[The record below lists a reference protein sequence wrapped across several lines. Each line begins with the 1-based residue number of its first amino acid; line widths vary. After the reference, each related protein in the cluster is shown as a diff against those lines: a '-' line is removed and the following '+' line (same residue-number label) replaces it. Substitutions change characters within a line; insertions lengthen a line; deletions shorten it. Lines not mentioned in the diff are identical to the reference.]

1 MAEGLLRSALQVDS
15 LKTDL
20 QSVEVVQELLQL
32 GYEIVK
38 VNPTTTADNAT
49 EVSTWIETILEKGDD
64 RIFRSALCGVEA
76 CVIFAI
82 WG

>member
-1 MAEGLLRSALQVDS
+1 MLSGDLCGVTDFATIDRSALKVDS

-20 QSVEVVQELLQL
+20 QSVEVVNELLQL

-38 VNPTTTADNAT
+38 VKPTTSADNAT

-64 RIFRSALCGVEA
+64 RFPR
-76 CVIFAI
+76 
-82 WG
+82 